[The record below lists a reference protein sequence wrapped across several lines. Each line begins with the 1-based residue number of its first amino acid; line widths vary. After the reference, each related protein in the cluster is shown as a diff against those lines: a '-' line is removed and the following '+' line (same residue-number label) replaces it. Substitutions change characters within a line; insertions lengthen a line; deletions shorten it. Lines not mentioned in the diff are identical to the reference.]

1 MVAAKGAAHSTN
13 PPSYVGA
20 YYANNA
26 RTDGQLLLHCSAH
39 YCLDDHLMIYPT
51 DAYNLVAI
59 LFFSHPCDFLLL
71 LSLQRAKS
79 RGAPLL
85 SANDEEPTG
94 NHRQALYEAV
104 WRGERTQRPAT
115 FRRQS

>member
-1 MVAAKGAAHSTN
+1 MEEAKGAAHSTN

-26 RTDGQLLLHCSAH
+26 RTDGQLLPHCSTH
-39 YCLDDHLMIYPT
+39 DSLDDRLMIHPT
-51 DAYNLVAI
+51 DAYNSVAI
-59 LFFSHPCDFLLL
+59 LFFYHSRSFLLL
-71 LSLQRAKS
+71 LSLRRAKS

-104 WRGERTQRPAT
+104 WRTEWSQWPAT
-115 FRRQS
+115 FCRQS